1 MNIYYNKFVEFL
13 NQEDKDSSIN
23 YVLQLLDEQKITLEQ
38 VYMELLVPAQQT
50 FFCQDVDKEICIW
63 KEHTRTSIIRTIL
76 ECTYPYV
83 IERRKEINK
92 VNDKVVILTP
102 SEEYHEIGAII
113 VNHYF
118 QLAGFNSQYIGA
130 NTPKNDILL
139 AIKAYQP
146 EYVALSVTN
155 YYNIVITKQVVQEIR
170 RLYPKVKIIIGG
182 QAFLQQGAINQV
194 DHDYYMTSADNVF
207 DIAKEAAL

>member
-1 MNIYYNKFVEFL
+1 MNRYFEEFEKIIS
-13 NQEDKDSSIN
+13 QEDKDSSVK
-23 YVLQLLDEQKITLEQ
+23 YVMNILSEKLLTLEQ

-50 FFCQDVDKEICIW
+50 FFCKEEDKELCIW

-83 IERRKEINK
+83 IERRNHIKKTNK
-92 VNDKVVILTP
+92 KVVILTP

-139 AIKAYQP
+139 AIKAYKP
-146 EYVALSVTN
+146 DYVALSVTN
-155 YYNIVITKQVVQEIR
+155 YYNIVITKKVAAEIR
-170 RLYPKVKIIIGG
+170 KFYPDVKIIVGG
-182 QAFLQQGAINQV
+182 QAFLQQGALDQV
-194 DHDYYMTSADNVF
+194 DHDYYLNKASDVYSF
-207 DIAKEAAL
+207 VKEI